1 MRFRPGCIIDVDKV
15 MLYDRSFIEHLKA
28 ETPFAGQRTMR
39 PMQQFFSYAT
49 KAYENYI
56 HTPTENLLTWEPMA
70 VTITFIALVVAI
82 AVWVIR

>member
-1 MRFRPGCIIDVDKV
+1 MHPMRQV
-15 MLYDRSFIEHLKA
+15 
-28 ETPFAGQRTMR
+28 
-39 PMQQFFSYAT
+39 FSYAT
-49 KAYENYI
+49 KAYENHI